1 MKIPF
6 VILAAT
12 TTLWSVSARAQ
23 DTLAQPA
30 SDVPLSVP
38 RQDTQAMPQ
47 SAAAAL
53 KQAESAY
60 EYGDM
65 PLLVESA
72 RLVTDGTL
80 KSTESQRAE
89 GFRFLGIGLYVTGR
103 VQGAKTAF
111 EQLLTLR
118 PDTRLD
124 AGTTRPEIITF
135 FLNLRQARIEQL
147 REAQAV
153 NRPSVMWN
161 FLPPMGQFNNGQRV
175 KGWVLLAAEASTWI
189 VATTAFAI
197 VKGWE
202 QRGGS
207 VCELGWADERCEE
220 RTETAQTLRVV
231 QLGSSFAFAALYLY
245 GVLDGLSERNKP
257 RSEADLLRSAPPV
270 SVSLLPNG
278 AALHVR
284 F

>member
-1 MKIPF
+1 MN
-6 VILAAT
+6 VLVLWAVAA
-12 TTLWSVSARAQ
+12 TLWSASARAQ
-23 DTLAQPA
+23 DTLALP
-30 SDVPLSVP
+30 SNDVPASVP

-47 SAAAAL
+47 SAGAAL

-118 PDTRLD
+118 PDTHLD

-147 REAQAV
+147 RVAQYA
-153 NRPSVMWN
+153 NRPSAMWN

-189 VATTAFAI
+189 VATTTFA
-197 VKGWE
+197 VKKSWE

-207 VCELGWADERCEE
+207 VCELGLADERCRD
-220 RTETAQTLRVV
+220 RTETARTLRQVN
-231 QLGSSFAFAALYLY
+231 LGGSFVLAALYLY
-245 GVLDGLSERNKP
+245 GVLDGLSERNRP